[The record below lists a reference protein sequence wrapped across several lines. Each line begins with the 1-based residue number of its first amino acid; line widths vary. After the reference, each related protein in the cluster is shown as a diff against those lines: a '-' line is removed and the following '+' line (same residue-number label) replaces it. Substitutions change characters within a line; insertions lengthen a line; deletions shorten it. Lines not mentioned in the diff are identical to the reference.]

1 MLIDEIKKDLLK
13 TSQKEKK
20 ETAVSTLRL
29 LLSAIVNKEK
39 RKD

>member
-1 MLIDEIKKDLLK
+1 MLIDEIKKDLLS
-13 TSQKEKK
+13 SQKEKK

-39 RKD
+39 EKD